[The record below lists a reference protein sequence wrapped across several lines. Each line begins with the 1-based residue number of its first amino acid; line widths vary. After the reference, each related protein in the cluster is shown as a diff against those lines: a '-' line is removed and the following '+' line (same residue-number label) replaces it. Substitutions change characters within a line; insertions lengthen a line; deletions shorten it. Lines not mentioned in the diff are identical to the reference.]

1 MMTGVMQNLFL
12 ADLLIFFLSWNS
24 EISGIKTEKSETEEI
39 INSNTGRFE
48 KLTLVVGF

>member
-39 INSNTGRFE
+39 INTGRFE
-48 KLTLVVGF
+48 KLTLVGF